1 MYRLRGV
8 GNEGPPPPPP
18 SSVSTTTKTTK
29 VTYSDDSGDEYYEEE
44 EEEEEEEVVPK
55 AKEIM
60 KSGQVPILLRK
71 YSSKSIFTFIPCRGE
86 RATTP
91 FAPGRS
97 IPIPSSPGDLFV
109 LFYLTYLNVL

>member
-8 GNEGPPPPPP
+8 GNEGPPPPPPP

-29 VTYSDDSGDEYYEEE
+29 VTYSDDSADEYYEEE
-44 EEEEEEEVVPK
+44 EEEEEVVPR

-71 YSSKSIFTFIPCRGE
+71 YSSKSIFTCIPSRGE

>member
-29 VTYSDDSGDEYYEEE
+29 VTYSDDEYYEEE
-44 EEEEEEEVVPK
+44 EEEEDEIVPK

-60 KSGQVPILLRK
+60 KSGQVDIFFKKKCFLNIFLR
-71 YSSKSIFTFIPCRGE
+71 
-86 RATTP
+86 
-91 FAPGRS
+91 
-97 IPIPSSPGDLFV
+97 L
-109 LFYLTYLNVL
+109 